1 MSPKEPDWVVSMI
14 PDLPRPKSWNEN
26 VDAQCLVSMASTETG
41 FIGPSAT
48 SGRKHIHAM
57 DTKIY
62 LHQKWLNDSS
72 ISSLGNIKATTKKLS
87 FLSQQN
93 WRERQTGIA
102 LSGKRFCWN
111 TAHRL
116 RSELPVP
123 SWLLMVPLASH
134 QVVTHDLEKPHQK

>member
-1 MSPKEPDWVVSMI
+1 VQLVGPYQPVEGFPMMQTCPIWHRKYLPKEPDWVVSMI
-14 PDLPRPKSWNEN
+14 PDLPLPKSWNEN

-72 ISSLGNIKATTKKLS
+72 ISSLGNIKATAKNCL
-87 FLSQQN
+87 F
-93 WRERQTGIA
+93 
-102 LSGKRFCWN
+102 
-111 TAHRL
+111 
-116 RSELPVP
+116 
-123 SWLLMVPLASH
+123 
-134 QVVTHDLEKPHQK
+134 